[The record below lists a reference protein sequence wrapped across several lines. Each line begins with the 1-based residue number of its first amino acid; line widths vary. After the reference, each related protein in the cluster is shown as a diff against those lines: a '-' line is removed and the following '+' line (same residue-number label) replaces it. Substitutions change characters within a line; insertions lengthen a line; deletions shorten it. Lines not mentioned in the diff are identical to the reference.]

1 MATSTKNLHL
11 EHLEDDLINLGSKGA
26 KQSIAFIEALL
37 DLFKGNASSS
47 VNLTVKWD
55 GAPAIVTGTDPET
68 GLFFIA
74 TKHAAFA
81 KDMRL
86 AYSEEMID
94 IYYEGKGSL
103 ITTLKTAFRELK
115 NVGIKEVLQGDIM
128 FTTEIKKH
136 QTLDG
141 ENCITFKPN
150 TIVYAIPESDPLY
163 EKIQKANLG
172 VVFHTVYKGSG
183 PVNGLSASFGANVS
197 AYSSPTAWI
206 QDATYHDVSGTM
218 SLTDAQYKTVTTL
231 LARIKTNSL
240 TINKFLDMLATSE
253 GDFSIAYLLKIF
265 INKLIRENTPV
276 TLKSMTGFKKF
287 IIERIVAKQKTL
299 KTAAGQEKYE
309 GVKKEIELFFKTYNA
324 QLRTLFILYE
334 DFISIKNIFVDKLNN
349 AQSFKTFLETEQGFR
364 HTNPEG
370 YVAINKKGQA
380 VKLVNR
386 LEFSAANFNAVKDW
400 KSPAPAATTIPD
412 HVQLR
417 TLVFAFGRMNP
428 PTIGHKKLVDKV
440 VSLAKQE
447 NCDHL
452 IAISHSQNKKT
463 DPLDPDTKLQFA
475 QKMFPGV
482 NITTSSVQKP
492 NFFKF
497 LEDFNNKYDRIIFV
511 AGSDRVP
518 EYKLKLSAYQGRI
531 YTFKV
536 IDVVS
541 AGERDPDAD
550 GASGISASKMRQFA
564 RDNDYKKFRQGVP
577 RTLTEADTKLLMQYV
592 RNGLGLED

>member
-11 EHLEDDLINLGSKGA
+11 EHLEDDLVNLGSKGA
-26 KQSIAFIEALL
+26 KQSIAFIESLL
-37 DLFKGNASSS
+37 DLFKGDVASS

-94 IYYEGKGSL
+94 LYYEGKGSL

-115 NVGIKEVLQGDIM
+115 DLGISEVLQGDIM
-128 FTTEIKKH
+128 FTPEIKKH

-150 TIVYAIPESDPLY
+150 TIVYAIPNTDPLY

-172 VVFHTVYKGSG
+172 VVFHTVYRGSG
-183 PVNGLSASFGANVS
+183 PVNSLSASFGADVS
-197 AYSSPTAWI
+197 RYTSPTAWI
-206 QDATYHDVSGTM
+206 QDASYHDVSGTI
-218 SLTDAQYKTVTTL
+218 SLTDAQQKTIKTL
-231 LARIKTNSL
+231 VSRIKTNSQAI
-240 TINKFLDMLATSE
+240 TKFLDMLAATE
-253 GDFSIAYLLKIF
+253 GDFSVAYLLKIY

-276 TLKSMTGFKKF
+276 TLKSMAGFKKF
-287 IIERIVAKQKTL
+287 IIGRIVAKQKTL

-309 GVKKEIELFFKTYNA
+309 GVKAEIDLFFKTYNT
-324 QLRTLFILYE
+324 QLRTLFVLYE
-334 DFISIKNIFVDKLNN
+334 DFINVKNIFVEKLNN
-349 AQSFKTFLETEQGFR
+349 SQTFKTFLETEQGFR
-364 HTNPEG
+364 HTSPEG

-386 LEFSAANFNAVKDW
+386 LEFSSANFNAVKDW

-428 PTIGHKKLVDKV
+428 PTIGHKKLVDKI

-452 IAISHSQNKKT
+452 IVISHSQNKKT

-475 QKMFPGV
+475 QKMFPAA
-482 NITTSSVQKP
+482 NITTSSTLKP

-511 AGSDRVP
+511 AGSDRIP
-518 EYKLKLSAYQGRI
+518 EYKQKLAAYQGKL

-541 AGERDPDAD
+541 AGERDPDAE
-550 GASGISASKMRQFA
+550 GATGISASKMRQFA
-564 RDNDYKKFRQGVP
+564 KDNDYTKFRQGVP
-577 RTLTEADTKLLMQYV
+577 RTLSESDTKSLMQYV

>member
-1 MATSTKNLHL
+1 MTTSTKNLHL
-11 EHLEDDLINLGSKGA
+11 EHLEDDLVNLGSKGA
-26 KQSIAFIEALL
+26 KQSIAFIESLL
-37 DLFKGNASSS
+37 DLFKGNSASS

-115 NVGIKEVLQGDIM
+115 NLGIKEVLQGDIM
-128 FTTEIKKH
+128 FTSEIKKQ
-136 QTLDG
+136 QTLEG

-150 TIVYAIPESDPLY
+150 TIVYAIPNTDLLY
-163 EKIQKANLG
+163 EKIKQSNLG
-172 VVFHTVYKGSG
+172 VVFHTVYRGSG
-183 PVNGLSASFGANVS
+183 PVNGLSASFGVDVS
-197 AYSSPTAWI
+197 RYTSPTAWI
-206 QDATYHDVSGTM
+206 QDAMYHNVSGTL
-218 SLTDAQYKTVTTL
+218 SLTDAQNKTVTRVLT
-231 LARIKTNSL
+231 RIKRNSL
-240 TINKFLDMLATSE
+240 MINKFLDMLAATE
-253 GDFSIAYLLKIF
+253 GDLSVAYLLKIF
-265 INKLIRENTPV
+265 INKLIRAETPV
-276 TLKSMTGFKKF
+276 TMNSMTGLKPF
-287 IIERIVAKQKTL
+287 IIGRIVAKQKTL

-309 GVKKEIELFFKTYNA
+309 GVKKEIEVFFRTYNT
-324 QLRTLFILYE
+324 QLRTLFTLYE
-334 DFISIKNIFVDKLNN
+334 DFISIKNIFVEKLNKT
-349 AQSFKTFLETEQGFR
+349 QSFKTFLETEQGFR
-364 HTNPEG
+364 PTSPEG

-400 KSPAPAATTIPD
+400 KSPAPAVTSIPD
-412 HVQLR
+412 QVKLR

-428 PTIGHKKLVDKV
+428 PTIGHKKLIDKV
-440 VSLAKQE
+440 LSLAKQE

-452 IAISHSQNKKT
+452 IVLSHSQNKKT

-475 QKMFPGV
+475 QKMFPNA
-482 NITTSSVQKP
+482 NITTSSTLKP
-492 NFFKF
+492 TFFKF

-518 EYKLKLSAYQGRI
+518 DYKLKLSTYQGKL

-541 AGERDPDAD
+541 AGERDPDAV
-550 GASGISASKMRQFA
+550 GAAGMSASKMREYA
-564 RDNDYKKFRQGVP
+564 KNNDYTNFKKGIP
-577 RTLTEADTKLLMQYV
+577 ITLRAADAQLLMAAIQA
-592 RNGLGLED
+592 EME